1 MKILLGVDD
10 SKFSGDAV
18 QAIITQF
25 KAENVEIRVLHV
37 LQPVTLLIPPEM
49 AQGYV
54 PELEVQKEPA
64 RELLER
70 TAEELRKAGFKVETA
85 IKIGD
90 ARVVLLD
97 SAAQWGAD
105 LIVVGSHGKRGI
117 QSFLLGSVAESVARH
132 AKCSVQIVR
141 TLVKA

>member
-18 QAIITQF
+18 RAIVDQF
-25 KAENVEIRVLHV
+25 RTENVEVRVLHV
-37 LQPVTLLIPPEM
+37 LQPITLLVPPEM

-54 PELEVQKEPA
+54 PELEAQKEPA
-64 RELLER
+64 RELVER
-70 TAEELRKAGFKVETA
+70 TADELRKAGFNVTTA
-85 IKIGD
+85 VKIGD

-132 AKCSVQIVR
+132 AKCSVEIVR
-141 TLVKA
+141 NLVKA